1 MGKRNKLINNN
12 NHNHHQQQKKKKDYN
27 INNKYKNNKN
37 NKIALKKVIVIGIFF
52 TVISL
57 IIYGGISSLKTSN
70 GNFLLSPPRNFFMK
84 ATYLPNEGNA
94 YTSQSTGTAKV
105 LNSGAG
111 SKIGHNP
118 TIRLNQGN
126 SLSIHLIN
134 EDSEKHSK
142 HNLNIDEFDVHTND
156 LSYFQTQTVTFT
168 ANKTGTFNYYCDIH
182 PEMNGKIIV
191 V

>member
-1 MGKRNKLINNN
+1 MGKRNELINN
-12 NHNHHQQQKKKKDYN
+12 HQNKKKGINSK
-27 INNKYKNNKN
+27 NNKKNKN
-37 NKIALKKVIVIGIFF
+37 NKIALRKVIVIGIFF

-57 IIYGGISSLKTSN
+57 IVYGGISSLKSSN
-70 GNFLLSPPRNFFMK
+70 GNFLLLSPPRNFFMK
-84 ATYLPNEGNA
+84 AIYLPNEGNV

-105 LNSGAG
+105 LNSGTG

-118 TIRLNQGN
+118 TIKLNQGN

-142 HNLNIDEFDVHTND
+142 HNLNIDEFDIHTKD

-168 ANKTGTFNYYCDIH
+168 ANKTGTFTYYCNIH

-191 V
+191 A